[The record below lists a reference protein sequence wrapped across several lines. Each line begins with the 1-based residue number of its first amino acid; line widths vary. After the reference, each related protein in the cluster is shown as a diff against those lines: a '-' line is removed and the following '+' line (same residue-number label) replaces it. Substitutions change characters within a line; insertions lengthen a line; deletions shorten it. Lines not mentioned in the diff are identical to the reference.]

1 MATDK
6 KILAKGIR
14 YLSGALPL
22 FFIGPVVIHSSFKNE
37 KHFLFIPVL
46 GIGIVLCILAML
58 LMFKGLKT
66 IMNSLFDKEK

>member
-1 MATDK
+1 MATDR

-14 YLSGALPL
+14 YLCGSLPL

-46 GIGIVLCILAML
+46 GVGIILCILAMV

-66 IMNSLFDKEK
+66 VISSLFDGK

>member
-14 YLSGALPL
+14 YLSGSLPL

-46 GIGIVLCILAML
+46 GIGIVLCILAMAL
-58 LMFKGLKT
+58 IFKGLKT
-66 IMNSLFDKEK
+66 VISSLFDGK